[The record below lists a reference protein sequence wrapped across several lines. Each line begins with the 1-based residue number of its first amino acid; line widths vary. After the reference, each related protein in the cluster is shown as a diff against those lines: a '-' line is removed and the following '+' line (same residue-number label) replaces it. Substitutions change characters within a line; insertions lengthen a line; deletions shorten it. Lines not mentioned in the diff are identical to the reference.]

1 MKRLV
6 FILLM
11 SHGAKPQ
18 NSIVDLIPPGTFYR
32 IELDATLDT
41 IIVTEA
47 VVPILAVI
55 PLLYV
60 ESRYSGRSISQI
72 FTIDDFTLWLTF
84 PECETGKKP
93 IIQIYRTIK

>member
-6 FILLM
+6 FILLI
-11 SHGAKPQ
+11 SHGAKAQ
-18 NSIVDLIPPGTFYR
+18 NSIVDLIPPNTFYG
-32 IELDATLDT
+32 IEIDATLDT

-47 VVPILAVI
+47 VVPILTVM
-55 PLLYV
+55 PLEYV
-60 ESRYSGRSISQI
+60 KSRYSGNSISQI

-84 PECETGKKP
+84 PKCETGKKP